1 MVNLLIWD
9 ITIYG
14 VANQLSLSVYNFK
27 SDTIKTEFDLIQ
39 TKKKKKSENEN
50 DPNWMLFPSQSEPQ
64 LAHLCDDYGGPH
76 LPKTLQNIYHHSV
89 MWSGHVRV
97 IPGSWRVHIDI
108 GKLLLKLINNT
119 DVSDTNITSA
129 KVCHSKLIKPKLN
142 GWS

>member
-1 MVNLLIWD
+1 MWD

-39 TKKKKKSENEN
+39 TKNKTKKKQNKN

-76 LPKTLQNIYHHSV
+76 LPK
-89 MWSGHVRV
+89 
-97 IPGSWRVHIDI
+97 
-108 GKLLLKLINNT
+108 KLINNT